1 MNDMTKPNEPKS
13 TGQPT
18 STATAD
24 LAAVLAASRQKQKG
38 RWLKR
43 SLVLLV
49 VLAVVAGGGLYLYSR
64 QGAGEVS
71 YTTQPVK
78 SGDLTVLVTATGS
91 VQPTEQVDISSELS
105 GTVRDVNVDYN
116 SEVKAGDVLAVL
128 DTIKV
133 EADVKSTQAKLDSAK
148 ANVVKATADLESAKS
163 SYDRYR
169 NLVQSN
175 VTTQQSLEDARY
187 KYDSAVATKEINEAA
202 VLSAEADLQLAQVN
216 LAKSKIISPINGVIL
231 TRSVDPGATVAAS
244 LSAPVLFVI
253 GGDLRKMELQ
263 VDVDEADVGQIAVGQ
278 KATFTVDAYPDRTF
292 PAEIKQIRFASETT
306 NNVVTYKAILSVDN
320 ADLLLRPGMTATAD
334 VTVEAVKSTL
344 MVPNAALRYA
354 PPATETR
361 RNRGLFG
368 IFAPPRMGR
377 RGGSQGGGET
387 LTGAKRRVWV
397 LKAGNPAPVVI
408 QVGSSDGQFT
418 QVVSGDLKEKDAI
431 ITDSTERSR

>member
-43 SLVLLV
+43 SLVSLV

-133 EADVKSTQAKLDSAK
+133 EADVKSTQAKLDLGQGERRQGHRRSRIRQEFLRPLPQPRPEQR
-148 ANVVKATADLESAKS
+148 DH
-163 SYDRYR
+163 
-169 NLVQSN
+169 
-175 VTTQQSLEDARY
+175 
-187 KYDSAVATKEINEAA
+187 AA
-202 VLSAEADLQLAQVN
+202 EPRGRA
-216 LAKSKIISPINGVIL
+216 
-231 TRSVDPGATVAAS
+231 
-244 LSAPVLFVI
+244 
-253 GGDLRKMELQ
+253 LQ
-263 VDVDEADVGQIAVGQ
+263 V
-278 KATFTVDAYPDRTF
+278 
-292 PAEIKQIRFASETT
+292 RF
-306 NNVVTYKAILSVDN
+306 
-320 ADLLLRPGMTATAD
+320 GCCH
-334 VTVEAVKSTL
+334 
-344 MVPNAALRYA
+344 
-354 PPATETR
+354 
-361 RNRGLFG
+361 
-368 IFAPPRMGR
+368 
-377 RGGSQGGGET
+377 
-387 LTGAKRRVWV
+387 
-397 LKAGNPAPVVI
+397 
-408 QVGSSDGQFT
+408 
-418 QVVSGDLKEKDAI
+418 
-431 ITDSTERSR
+431 ERD

>member
-1 MNDMTKPNEPKS
+1 MNDTTTPSQPQ
-13 TGQPT
+13 TQPQPT
-18 STATAD
+18 ASAD
-24 LAAVLAASRQKQKG
+24 LAAVLSASRQRTKG
-38 RWLKR
+38 RWVKR
-43 SLVLLV
+43 LL
-49 VLAVVAGGGLYLYSR
+49 VLAVIAAIAAFGIYVYAGR
-64 QGAGEVS
+64 EAREVS

-78 SGDLTVLVTATGS
+78 RGDLTVLVTATGS

-116 SEVKAGDVLAVL
+116 SEVKAGEVLAVL
-128 DTIKV
+128 DTVKV

-187 KYDSAVATKEINEAA
+187 KYDSAVATKQINEAA

-216 LAKSKIISPINGVIL
+216 LVKSRIISPIDGVIL

-253 GGDLRKMELQ
+253 GGDLRRMELQ

-278 KATFTVDAYPDRTF
+278 KASFTVDAYPDRTF

-334 VTVEAVKSTL
+334 ITVEAVRNTL

-354 PPATETR
+354 PPAANER

-368 IFAPPRMGR
+368 MFAPPRMGPR
-377 RGGSQGGGET
+377 PGNQGGGET

-397 LKAGNPAPVVI
+397 LKSGKPSPIVI

-418 QVVSGDLKEKDAI
+418 QVTSGDLKENDAI
-431 ITDSTERSR
+431 VTDSTEQSR

>member
-1 MNDMTKPNEPKS
+1 MNDIAITSQTK
-13 TGQPT
+13 T
-18 STATAD
+18 SAGGAD
-24 LAAVLAASRQKQKG
+24 LAAALAASERQQKG
-38 RWLKR
+38 RWLR
-43 SLVLLV
+43 RLLVLLLV
-49 VLAVVAGGGLYLYSR
+49 VLAIGTGVYAYSSR
-64 QGAGEVS
+64 GTSQLT
-71 YTTQPVK
+71 YITQPAK
-78 SGDLTVLVTATGS
+78 RGDLTVLVTATGS

-116 SEVKAGDVLAVL
+116 SEVKAGEVLAVL
-128 DTIKV
+128 DTNKL
-133 EADVKSTQAKLDSAK
+133 EADVKSTRAKLDSAK
-148 ANVVKATADLESAKS
+148 ANVVKATADLQSAQS
-163 SYDRYR
+163 SYERYR

-187 KYDSAVATKEINEAA
+187 KYDSAVAAKEINEAA
-202 VLSAEADLQLAQVN
+202 VLSAEADLQLAEVN
-216 LAKSKIISPINGVIL
+216 LAKAKIVSPIDGVIL

-253 GGDLRKMELQ
+253 AGDLRKMELQ
-263 VDVDEADVGQIAVGQ
+263 VDVDEADVGQVAVGQ

-334 VTVEAVKSTL
+334 ATVEAVKDTL

-354 PPATETR
+354 PPAADSPR
-361 RNRGLFG
+361 RGGLFG
-368 IFAPPRMGR
+368 LLRAPRMGPR
-377 RGGSQGGGET
+377 TGNQGGEA

-397 LKAGNPAPVVI
+397 LKAGKPAPVVI

-418 QVVSGDLKEKDAI
+418 QVVSGDLKENDALVV
-431 ITDSTERSR
+431 DSTDQSK

>member
-1 MNDMTKPNEPKS
+1 MND
-13 TGQPT
+13 TGT
-18 STATAD
+18 STETKVAKSGNAD
-24 LAAVLAASRQKQKG
+24 LATILAASGTQRKG
-38 RWLKR
+38 RRWRGRLLVLG
-43 SLVLLV
+43 LVLL
-49 VLAVVAGGGLYLYSR
+49 AGGAAYYYYSGSA
-64 QGAGEVS
+64 QSQYS

-78 SGDLTVLVTATGS
+78 RGDLTVLVTATGS

-116 SEVKAGDVLAVL
+116 SDVKAGEVLAVL
-128 DTIKV
+128 DTNKL
-133 EADVKSTQAKLDSAK
+133 EADVKSSRAKVASAK
-148 ANVVKATADLESAKS
+148 ANVVKAVADMQSADS
-163 SYDRYR
+163 SYQRYR

-175 VTTQQSLEDARY
+175 VSTQQSLEDARF
-187 KYDSAVATKEINEAA
+187 KYESAVATKDINEAT
-202 VLSAEADLQLAQVN
+202 VLSSEADLQLAEVN
-216 LAKSKIISPINGVIL
+216 LAKAKIVSPIDGVIL

-253 GGDLRKMELQ
+253 AGDLKQMELQ

-334 VTVEAVKSTL
+334 VTVEAVKDTL

-354 PPATETR
+354 PPAAEASR
-361 RNRGLFG
+361 GGGLFG
-368 IFAPPRMGR
+368 LFRPPRMGP
-377 RGGSQGGGET
+377 RGGRQGGET
-387 LTGAKRRVWV
+387 LTGSKRRIWV
-397 LKAGNPAPVVI
+397 LQAGKPAPVVI

-418 QVVSGDLKEKDAI
+418 QVTSGDLKENAALIVDA
-431 ITDSTERSR
+431 TAQTK

>member
-1 MNDMTKPNEPKS
+1 MNDMTTPNKPQSTKPKS
-13 TGQPT
+13 T
-18 STATAD
+18 ANAD
-24 LAAVLAASRQKQKG
+24 LAAVLAASQQKQKG
-38 RWLKR
+38 RWWKR
-43 SLVLLV
+43 SLVSLV
-49 VLAVVAGGGLYLYSR
+49 VVAALAGAFYLYSR
-64 QGAGEVS
+64 QGGSEVS

-78 SGDLTVLVTATGS
+78 NGDLTVLVTATGS

-187 KYDSAVATKEINEAA
+187 KYDSAAATKEINEAA

-216 LAKSKIISPINGVIL
+216 LTKSKIVSPIDGVIL

-253 GGDLRKMELQ
+253 GGDLRQMELQ

-354 PPATETR
+354 PPATEAR

-368 IFAPPRMGR
+368 MFAPPRMGP
-377 RGGSQGGGET
+377 RGGNQGGGET

-397 LKAGNPAPVVI
+397 LKSGKPSPVVI

-418 QVVSGDLKEKDAI
+418 QVVSGDLKENEAI